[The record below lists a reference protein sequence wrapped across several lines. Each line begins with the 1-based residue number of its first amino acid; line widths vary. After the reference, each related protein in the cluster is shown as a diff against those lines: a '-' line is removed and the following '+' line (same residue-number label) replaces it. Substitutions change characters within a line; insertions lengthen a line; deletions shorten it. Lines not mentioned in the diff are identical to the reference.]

1 MAAEREEEE
10 EEILTKMIGF
20 DGTIPFVGLFVLFI
34 VLGFYGK
41 YWRRGD
47 LNHVHEWSLAGR
59 RLGTA
64 LVFFLIGAD
73 IYTAYTFVAIPSGVF
88 AKGSLYFFAIPYVGL
103 TFGVALVTMPRLWS
117 LSREKGYITAS
128 DFVKDRF
135 SSKILSILIA
145 MTGIISLL
153 PYIALQIV
161 GMQSVL
167 TVMLSG
173 TANSNTVEEISL
185 LIAFVIL
192 AAFTY
197 TSGLRGATLTA
208 VFKDILIWITVIALI
223 VVVPLS
229 IGGGGGGGFATAFK
243 NVKKQTYI
251 TLSESLVPG
260 YTTMVL
266 GSALALYLY
275 PHAINGVLSSES
287 AQKLRT
293 STALLPLYG
302 VGLAI
307 MALMGI
313 LVYAVPSAMNF
324 LSHFPESSRGI
335 LVVPSLILY
344 TMPGWFSGIALL
356 GIFVGGLVP
365 AAIMAMSQ
373 ASLLTR
379 NIIKEIKPNMPASSE
394 IRITKISSTAFKF
407 IALGFV
413 FVVPATY
420 AISLQLL
427 GGILIVQILPAVFFG
442 LYVKSSLRKEPL
454 IVGLLVGIFSGI
466 YMVEYTN
473 NFGAL
478 TSSLFHTTFGSLYV
492 AVIAL
497 VFNLI
502 ISFGGS
508 AIMNKKR
515 LLSNGEGSS
524 Q

>member
-1 MAAEREEEE
+1 
-10 EEILTKMIGF
+10 MIGF

-173 TANSNTVEEISL
+173 TANSKTVEEISL

-260 YTTMVL
+260 YTTLVL

-407 IALGFV
+407 VALGFV
-413 FVVPATY
+413 FIVPATY

>member
-1 MAAEREEEE
+1 
-10 EEILTKMIGF
+10 MIGL

-47 LNHVHEWSLAGR
+47 LNNVHEWSLAGR
-59 RLGTA
+59 KLGTA

-88 AKGSLYFFAIPYVGL
+88 AKGSLYFFAIPYVAL
-103 TFGVALVTMPRLWS
+103 TFGIALVTMPRLWS

-128 DFVKDRF
+128 DFAKDRF
-135 SSKILSILIA
+135 SSKALSILIA
-145 MTGIISLL
+145 ITGIISLL

-185 LIAFVIL
+185 LTAFVTL

-208 VFKDILIWITVIALI
+208 IFKDILIWITVIALI
-223 VVVPLS
+223 IVVPLS
-229 IGGGGGGGFATAFK
+229 IVGGFGTAFK
-243 NVKKQTYI
+243 DVKKQSYI
-251 TLSESLVPG
+251 TLSDSLVPG
-260 YTTMVL
+260 YATLVL

-508 AIMNKKR
+508 AIMNKTR
-515 LLSNGEGSS
+515 LVLYH
-524 Q
+524 QKK

>member
-1 MAAEREEEE
+1 
-10 EEILTKMIGF
+10 MIGF
-20 DGTIPFVGLFVLFI
+20 DGIIPFVGLFVLF
-34 VLGFYGK
+34 VLLGFYGK

-73 IYTAYTFVAIPSGVF
+73 LYTAYTFVAIPSGVF

-173 TANSNTVEEISL
+173 TANSNTVQEISL

-229 IGGGGGGGFATAFK
+229 IVGGGGGGFDTAFK

-260 YTTMVL
+260 YMTLVL

-313 LVYAVPSAMNF
+313 LVYAVPSVMNF

-379 NIIKEIKPNMPASSE
+379 NIIKEIKPNMSTSSE

-407 IALGFV
+407 VALGFV
-413 FVVPATY
+413 FIVPATY

-454 IVGLLVGIFSGI
+454 IAGLLVGIFSGI

-478 TSSLFHTTFGSLYV
+478 TSSLFNTTFGSLYV

-497 VFNLI
+497 VFNLL

-515 LLSNGEGSS
+515 LLSYGEGSS

>member
-1 MAAEREEEE
+1 
-10 EEILTKMIGF
+10 
-20 DGTIPFVGLFVLFI
+20 
-34 VLGFYGK
+34 
-41 YWRRGD
+41 
-47 LNHVHEWSLAGR
+47 LAGR
-59 RLGTA
+59 KLGTA

-88 AKGSLYFFAIPYVGL
+88 AKGSLYFFAIPYVAL
-103 TFGVALVTMPRLWS
+103 TFGIALVTMPRLWS

-128 DFVKDRF
+128 DFAKDRF
-135 SSKILSILIA
+135 SSKALSILIA
-145 MTGIISLL
+145 ITGIISLL

-208 VFKDILIWITVIALI
+208 IFKDILIWITVIALI

-229 IGGGGGGGFATAFK
+229 IVGGFGTAFK
-243 NVKKQTYI
+243 DVKKQSYI
-251 TLSESLVPG
+251 TLSDSLVPG
-260 YTTMVL
+260 YATLVL

-379 NIIKEIKPNMPASSE
+379 NIIKEIKPSMPASSE

-508 AIMNKKR
+508 AIMNKTR
-515 LLSNGEGSS
+515 LVLYH
-524 Q
+524 QKK

>member
-1 MAAEREEEE
+1 
-10 EEILTKMIGF
+10 MIGL

-47 LNHVHEWSLAGR
+47 LNNVHEWSLAGR
-59 RLGTA
+59 KLGTA

-88 AKGSLYFFAIPYVGL
+88 AKGSLYFFAIPYVAL
-103 TFGVALVTMPRLWS
+103 TFGIALVTMPRLWS

-128 DFVKDRF
+128 DFAKDRF
-135 SSKILSILIA
+135 SSKTLSILIA
-145 MTGIISLL
+145 ITGIISLL

-185 LIAFVIL
+185 LTAFVTL

-208 VFKDILIWITVIALI
+208 VFKDIMIWVTVIALI
-223 VVVPLS
+223 LVVPLS
-229 IGGGGGGGFATAFK
+229 IGGGFGTAFK
-243 NVKKQTYI
+243 DLKKQSYI
-251 TLSESLVPG
+251 TLSDSLVPG
-260 YTTMVL
+260 YATLVL

-379 NIIKEIKPNMPASSE
+379 NIIKEIKPNMPARSE
-394 IRITKISSTAFKF
+394 IRITKVSSTVFKF

-442 LYVKSSLRKEPL
+442 LYVKSLRKEPL
-454 IVGLLVGIFSGI
+454 IAGLLVGIFSGI

-502 ISFGGS
+502 ISLGGS

-515 LLSNGEGSS
+515 LVLYH
-524 Q
+524 QKK

>member
-1 MAAEREEEE
+1 
-10 EEILTKMIGF
+10 MIGF
-20 DGTIPFVGLFVLFI
+20 DGIIPFVGLFVLFI

-173 TANSNTVEEISL
+173 TANSNTVQEISL

-229 IGGGGGGGFATAFK
+229 IGGGGGGFATAFK
-243 NVKKQTYI
+243 NVKTQTYI

-260 YTTMVL
+260 YTTLVL

-379 NIIKEIKPNMPASSE
+379 NIIKEIKPNMSASSE

-407 IALGFV
+407 VALGFV
-413 FVVPATY
+413 FIVPATY

-454 IVGLLVGIFSGI
+454 IAGLLVGIFSGI

-478 TSSLFHTTFGSLYV
+478 TSSLFNTTFGSLYV

-515 LLSNGEGSS
+515 LLSYGEGSS

>member
-1 MAAEREEEE
+1 MTTTTT
-10 EEILTKMIGF
+10 ITIGL
-20 DGTIPFVGLFVLFI
+20 DSTIPFVGLFILFI

-47 LNHVHEWSLAGR
+47 LNNVHEWALAGR
-59 RLGTA
+59 KLGTA

-73 IYTAYTFVAIPSGVF
+73 IYTAYSFVAIPSGVF
-88 AKGSLYFFAIPYVGL
+88 AKGSLYFFAIPYVAL

-117 LSREKGYITAS
+117 LSKQKGYITAS
-128 DFVKDRF
+128 DFIKDRF
-135 SSKILSILIA
+135 RSTTLGILIA
-145 MTGIISLL
+145 ITGIVSLL

-167 TVMLSG
+167 TVLLSG
-173 TANSNTVEEISL
+173 TSNPQTVEEISL
-185 LIAFVIL
+185 LVAFVIL

-223 VVVPLS
+223 VIVPLS
-229 IGGGGGGGFATAFK
+229 ISGGFGTAFK
-243 NVKKQTYI
+243 AVKPAYV
-251 TLSESLVPG
+251 TLPNSLLAG
-260 YTTMVL
+260 YSTLVL

-287 AQKLRT
+287 AHKLRM

-344 TMPGWFSGIALL
+344 TMPRWFSGIALL
-356 GIFVGGLVP
+356 GIFIGGLVP

-379 NIIKEIKPNMPASSE
+379 NIIKEMKPNMSAKSE
-394 IRITKISSTAFKF
+394 IRITKISSTVFKF

-413 FVVPATY
+413 FTIPATY

-442 LYVKSSLRKEPL
+442 LYIKSLRKEPL
-454 IVGLLVGIFSGI
+454 IAGLLVGIFSGI
-466 YMVEYTN
+466 FLVEYTN
-473 NFGAL
+473 HFGAL
-478 TSSLFHTTFGSLYV
+478 TSSLFNTTIFGSLYI

-497 VFNLI
+497 IFNLI

-508 AIMNKKR
+508 VIMNRKERLAVIQNKK
-515 LLSNGEGSS
+515 
-524 Q
+524 

>member
-1 MAAEREEEE
+1 
-10 EEILTKMIGF
+10 MIGS
-20 DGTIPFVGLFVLFI
+20 DVIIAFVSLFILFI

-59 RLGTA
+59 KLGTT

-73 IYTAYTFVAIPSGVF
+73 LYTAYSFVAIPSGVF
-88 AKGSLYFFAIPYVGL
+88 AKGSLYFFAIPYVML

-117 LSREKGYITAS
+117 LSKEKGYITAS
-128 DFVKDRF
+128 DFVKDHFGSR
-135 SSKILSILIA
+135 ILAIMIA
-145 MTGIISLL
+145 ITGIVAEL

-167 TVMLSG
+167 TVMFAGS
-173 TANSNTVEEISL
+173 ANAKTVEEISL

-208 VFKDILIWITVIALI
+208 VFKDILIWITVIAII
-223 VVVPLS
+223 VIVPVS
-229 IGGGGGGGFATAFK
+229 VGGFGNAFK
-243 NVKKQTYI
+243 DVKPNYV
-251 TLSESLVPG
+251 TLPSSLVPAYG
-260 YTTMVL
+260 TLIL

-275 PHAINGVLSSES
+275 PHAINGVLSAQN

-307 MALMGI
+307 LALMGI
-313 LVYAVPSAMNF
+313 LVYAVPQAMNF
-324 LSHFPESSRGI
+324 LSGFPESSRGI

-344 TMPGWFSGIALL
+344 TMPGWFSGVALL

-365 AAIMAMSQ
+365 AAIMAMAQ
-373 ASLLTR
+373 ANLLTR
-379 NIIKEIKPNMPASSE
+379 NIIKEFKPDITARSE
-394 IRITKISSTAFKF
+394 IRITKVSSTIFKF
-407 IALGFV
+407 IALAFV

-427 GGILIVQILPAVFFG
+427 GGILITQILPAVFFG
-442 LYVKSSLRKEPL
+442 LYVKTLRKTPL
-454 IVGLLVGIFSGI
+454 IIGLLVGIGTGI
-466 YMVEYTN
+466 YMTEAAN
-473 NFGAL
+473 NFGSL
-478 TSSLFHTTFGSLYV
+478 TASLFNTPFGSLYI

-497 VFNLI
+497 GLNLT

-508 AIMNKKR
+508 FIINRK
-515 LLSNGEGSS
+515 S
-524 Q
+524 QN